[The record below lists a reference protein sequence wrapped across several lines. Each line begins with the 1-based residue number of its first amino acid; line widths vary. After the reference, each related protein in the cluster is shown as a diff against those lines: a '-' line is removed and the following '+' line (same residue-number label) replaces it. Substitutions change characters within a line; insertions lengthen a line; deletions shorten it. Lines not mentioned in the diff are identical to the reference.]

1 MTLEEFNYIAE
12 IIASIAVI
20 GSLLYVALEV
30 RQNTRGIKLSAG
42 NYAAEQ
48 ARTVFLRSIAPD
60 TREIVY
66 KAWQDPESVTGIDRF
81 AFFGLMHDHLCGLEN
96 VYYQHR
102 DGAIDPRLWQGL
114 VRRASMELSL
124 PGCRYF
130 WDRRKN
136 WYSDAFQSFIDEL
149 VATKDGA
156 SFKLGDS

>member
-20 GSLLYVALEV
+20 ASLLYVALEV

-48 ARTVFLRSIAPD
+48 ARTVFYRSLAPE

-81 AFFGLMHDHLCGLEN
+81 SFFGLMHDHFCGLEN

-102 DGAIDPRLWQGL
+102 DGAIDPGLWTGL
-114 VRRASMELSL
+114 VRRAGFELSL
-124 PGCRYF
+124 PGVRYF
-130 WDRRKN
+130 WNQRKN

-149 VATKDGA
+149 LPTQDEAR
-156 SFKLGDS
+156 FKLGDS